1 MRHNARPGAN
11 ASDALWRILYVCES
25 DATKVVIFFYLLIPK
40 QKSMGFNYKKQ
51 FGVIVICSNEEE
63 QKQVYE
69 QLREMGLK
77 LKVVCV

>member
-1 MRHNARPGAN
+1 
-11 ASDALWRILYVCES
+11 
-25 DATKVVIFFYLLIPK
+25 
-40 QKSMGFNYKKQ
+40 MGFNYKKQ